1 MDMGLDSEFI
11 VREPE
16 TIMSGREYDMELEDI
31 VSEPGI
37 YSFDFIDSLRPN
49 PNFCLSQFGLL
60 GIRYLE
66 LFHDFTWTLTS
77 DLGSAILNKS
87 FL

>member
-1 MDMGLDSEFI
+1 MARESESLLIMDKGLDSEFI

-16 TIMSGREYDMELEDI
+16 TIMSGRWYDMELEDT

-49 PNFCLSQFGLL
+49 PNVCLSQFGLL
-60 GIRYLE
+60 VG
-66 LFHDFTWTLTS
+66 D
-77 DLGSAILNKS
+77 
-87 FL
+87 